1 MAARHET
8 SPRARGYPQNGQGHV
23 GIVDTILHETQYLY
37 ALILLFTFVTCAAW
51 YSIYNSK
58 RDEQP
63 SQQTIKGPGGKPL
76 PITKRKIRD
85 DGERKMG
92 PRFGRVAKYFF
103 RYLAAVIF
111 LSYVA
116 STTSMFIHAFW
127 HEDPYKWSKQGLPW
141 AGEWSVVRTRQTFNQ
156 DHIGLFSLGQKLGPS
171 NLSHAL
177 LTRVYFG
184 IQVHVTG
191 STFFYLY
198 ILFSLFDWR
207 KGPNVVHLGIW
218 ILGLAGEALLFTTT
232 YIAAANCHF
241 VRAVKTQDIFG
252 GNECITY
259 WAKIDLLLYF
269 VRILHLVLLIALFV
283 AAWIVKVRRNIDAAE
298 EGRVSESTPLLQEGS
313 SSLVYD
319 TQTPSAL
326 SQASSAASTNGE
338 GAEPPGQLQAS
349 SLPPQDNS
357 TSGTDEPAAF
367 YRPQKLPHRTWW
379 EYLRGYSL
387 FFPYLWPR
395 DNTMLKLHVLICFG
409 LVILQRLVNVAVPY
423 QIGLVVNKLE
433 DAINDVR
440 RGKPL
445 TTDNFPLFDTMVL
458 GGLWILQGQSGL
470 LGSLRSLLWIPVSQ
484 YSYRSLTT
492 AAFNH
497 VHSLSLDFH
506 LSKRT
511 GEVLSALNKGSS
523 INQFLEQVTFQVVPM
538 LFDLFLSITVFYF
551 KYGPMYAEINLVD
564 TCWYLYM
571 TIKMASTRA
580 DQRREMT
587 NADREEEAIKNDSI
601 SSYETVKYFNAEE
614 YESRRYQD
622 KVCVFQTAEAKVQMG
637 MVMMNICQTLVFN
650 LGRILAA
657 LVCGWQVAVG
667 MRTTGDWFTVVSYL
681 TQLQGPL
688 NFFGTF
694 YRTVQ
699 QAMISGE
706 RLLELFKIQPTVVDT
721 PHAKPLNKFSGHIL
735 WKNVSFSYDQRKPA
749 LRDVSFECEPGTTT
763 AFVGESGGGKSTLFR
778 HMFRYYDCDKG
789 SIELDGTNVK
799 DLTIDSVRSHIGVV
813 PQDTSLFNETV
824 MYNLKY
830 ANPAATDD
838 EVYQACIAAS
848 IHDRIMSFPDKY
860 NTQVGERGMRL
871 SGGEKQRVAIARTIL
886 KNPRII
892 MLDEATS
899 ALDTHTEQAIQD
911 NVWKVGR
918 GRTLLV
924 IAHRLSTITHA
935 DQIIVLHAGEVVEK
949 GTHKELLAR
958 RGRYASMWDKQIRA
972 ESALNKTNMLAA
984 HGEDDHISGSSVT
997 YSDPGSLRR
1006 KRDTDRSSSCSY
1018 RSTPSLDFESAHE
1031 DEGNAQDVA
1040 DDQSPHPGQEH
1051 QDQR

>member
-1 MAARHET
+1 MAAGDET
-8 SPRARGYPQNGQGHV
+8 SPRARGTLHNGQGHL

-58 RDEQP
+58 KDEKSSP
-63 SQQTIKGPGGKPL
+63 QTVKGPGGKPL
-76 PITKRKIRD
+76 PITKPKIRG

-92 PRFGRVAKYFF
+92 PRFGRVAKYVF

-141 AGEWSVVRTRQTFNQ
+141 AGEWSVV
-156 DHIGLFSLGQKLGPS
+156 
-171 NLSHAL
+171 
-177 LTRVYFG
+177 
-184 IQVHVTG
+184 HVTG

-218 ILGLAGEALLFTTT
+218 ILGLA
-232 YIAAANCHF
+232 
-241 VRAVKTQDIFG
+241 DIFG
-252 GNECITY
+252 DNGCITY

-298 EGRVSESTPLLQEGS
+298 EGRVSESTPLLQGA
-313 SSLVYD
+313 SSLAYD
-319 TQTPSAL
+319 TQPPSTL
-326 SQASSAASTNGE
+326 SEASSTGSMNGQ
-338 GAEPPGQLQAS
+338 GAESPEESRAS
-349 SLPPQDNS
+349 SLPPEDNGS
-357 TSGTDEPAAF
+357 SAKDEPAAF

-395 DNTMLKLHVLICFG
+395 DNTVLKLHVLICFG

-423 QIGLVVNKLE
+423 RIGLVVNKLE

-445 TTDNFPLFDTMVL
+445 TADNFPLFDTLVL

-470 LGSLRSLLWIPVSQ
+470 LGSLRSWLWIPVSQ

-667 MRTTGDWFTVVSYL
+667 MRTTGDWFTVVAYL

-721 PHAKPLNKFSGHIL
+721 PHAVPLENFSGHIV

-778 HMFRYYDCDKG
+778 HMFRYYDCDEG
-789 SIELDGTNVK
+789 SIELDGTNVRK
-799 DLTIDSVRSHIGVV
+799 LTIDSVRSHIGVV

-830 ANPAATDD
+830 ANPAATDE

-911 NVWKVGR
+911 NVWKVGQ

-949 GTHKELLAR
+949 GTHQELLAR
-958 RGRYASMWDKQIRA
+958 GGRYASMWDKQIRA
-972 ESALNKTNMLAA
+972 ERALNKTNMLAA
-984 HGEDDHISGSSVT
+984 HAEDYHTSGSSVT
-997 YSDPGSLRR
+997 FSDRGSLRG
-1006 KRDTDRSSSCSY
+1006 KPDTDRSSSCSSD
-1018 RSTPSLDFESAHE
+1018 STTSLVCELDRG
-1031 DEGNAQDVA
+1031 DERNLQDVA
-1040 DDQSPHPGQEH
+1040 DDESARADQEH